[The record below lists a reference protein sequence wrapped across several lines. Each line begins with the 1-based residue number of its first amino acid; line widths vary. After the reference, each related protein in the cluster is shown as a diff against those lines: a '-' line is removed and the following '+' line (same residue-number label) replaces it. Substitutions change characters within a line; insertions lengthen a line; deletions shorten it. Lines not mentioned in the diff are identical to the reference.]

1 MDTATTTGAVIVAVL
16 FTLVYTNK
24 NTDIVIWAGVLALT
38 LIPHS
43 NDTGKF
49 EIGIISFSDAFDG
62 LTNEGVV
69 AIAALFVVAAGVKET
84 GLMGALLENTLKK
97 IKSDTEVRFKILGT
111 TSFVSAFFNN
121 TPLMALLVP
130 AISQPTSR
138 YGLSPNRILMPL
150 SFAAILGGA
159 CTLIGTNTNLIINGW
174 LIENSNHVGF
184 GIFEVTPIML
194 PGAITAFAILLFLSP
209 KILPERTPVLRQLGD
224 MGENTVEM
232 IVKDDSPIV
241 GSTIG
246 DAGLRGLEGLY
257 LIEIVRRN
265 QSLAAVSSNILIE
278 AGDRLCFVG
287 AIDTQST
294 LETIEGL
301 VVPEKRNFQLRE
313 TANRHF
319 IEVVINGSN
328 LVIGKSVKESRFR
341 TIYSAAIL
349 AVARDG
355 RHIKGKIGD
364 IVLKEGDT
372 LLLET
377 RRDFLSDPEKQEDFF
392 VVSNSKPLAN
402 KPKPSV
408 FLPLSIVLLMV
419 GIVTLKVAS
428 LMAAAIAAA
437 IAMIIT
443 RCCTIENARKAIDW
457 QILFTIAGTLALGKA
472 MAGSGLAS
480 FIGNSLLNVLPA
492 NTTVYLVVFFILSS
506 LVSNIISSKA
516 GALFVLPIAAS
527 ISQILEIPLVP
538 LVLTIMVGASMAV
551 ASPLT
556 YPTNLMVYGPGGY
569 FFSDYL
575 KLGLPVTA
583 VTGFMGVVT
592 IRLLFPF

>member
-1 MDTATTTGAVIVAVL
+1 MDTATTTGAVIIVVL
-16 FTLVYTNK
+16 FALVYTNK
-24 NTDIVIWAGVLALT
+24 NTDIVIWTGVLALT
-38 LIPHS
+38 LIPRS
-43 NDTGKF
+43 NEIGGF
-49 EIGIISFSDAFDG
+49 EIGIISFSDALNG
-62 LTNEGVV
+62 LTNEGIV

-84 GLMGALLENTLKK
+84 RLMEALLENTLKE
-97 IKSDTEVRFKILGT
+97 IKSDTKVRFKILGT
-111 TSFVSAFFNN
+111 TSLVSAFFNN

-130 AISQPTSR
+130 AICQSTSK
-138 YGLSPNRILMPL
+138 YGLSPSRILMPL

-174 LIENSNHVGF
+174 LIETSNHTGF

-194 PGAITAFAILLFLSP
+194 PGAVTAFAVLLFLSP
-209 KILPERTPVLRQLGD
+209 KILPERMPVLRQLGD
-224 MGENTVEM
+224 MEEHTVEM
-232 IVKDDSPIV
+232 IVKDESPIV
-241 GSTIG
+241 GITVG
-246 DAGLRGLEGLY
+246 EAGLRGLQGLY

-265 QSLAAVSSNILIE
+265 QRLAAVSSNVLIE

-294 LETIEGL
+294 LEEIDGL
-301 VVPEKRNFQLRE
+301 VLPEKRNFQLLE

-319 IEVVINGSN
+319 IEVVINGSS
-328 LVIGKSVKESRFR
+328 VAIGKSVKESRFR

-364 IVLKEGDT
+364 IILKEGDT

-377 RRDFLSDPEKQEDFF
+377 RKDFLSDPKKQEEFF
-392 VVSNSKPLAN
+392 VVSNSKALHTETKQSA
-402 KPKPSV
+402 

-419 GIVTLKVAS
+419 VIVTLKATS
-428 LMAAAIAAA
+428 LMAAALAAA
-437 IAMIIT
+437 IAMVIT
-443 RCCTIENARKAIDW
+443 KCCTVENARKAIDW

-480 FIGNSLLNVLPA
+480 VIGDSLLYVLPT
-492 NTTVYLVVFFILSS
+492 NTTVYLVVFFLLSS

-527 ISQILEIPLVP
+527 MAQTLGIPLIPLV
-538 LVLTIMVGASMAV
+538 LAIMVGASMAV

-556 YPTNLMVYGPGGY
+556 YPANLMVYGPGGY

-575 KLGLPVTA
+575 KLGLPVTV
-583 VTGFMGVVT
+583 VTGFMGVVL